1 VARDGAAAPYLLL
14 SVEDEGPGVPDAHKE
29 GIFEKFFQVR
39 RHTRTRGQGVGL
51 GLAIARKIVEAH
63 GGRIWVEDG
72 DGRGSRF
79 QAIFPGALLSP
90 RPPEV
95 PAADESVVARL
106 AAGFDP
112 STEHSSSSTGR
123 GLG

>member
-1 VARDGAAAPYLLL
+1 LSAPYLLL
-14 SVEDEGPGVPDAHKE
+14 SVEDEGPGVPQAHKE

-72 DGRGSRF
+72 DVRGSRF
-79 QAIFPGALLSP
+79 MAIFPGALPLP
-90 RPPEV
+90 RTLEEPTSE
-95 PAADESVVARL
+95 PAADEREVSGLVPGVEL
-106 AAGFDP
+106 K
-112 STEHSSSSTGR
+112 TEHSSSSTG
-123 GLG
+123 